1 MPARNPA
8 VRVLAEEVEMMDFI
22 FTGDSDASN
31 PPKYALTPSG
41 VAANKVL
48 LAGVV
53 SDVTEVNNE
62 VGTVLAT
69 LNDHSGDVT
78 IGATEEYSPE
88 AAKFL
93 KNLEPPQEVMVVVNI
108 RTYEQDGEL
117 RQNVNVQEGEHGV
130 IPQEEY
136 DQWAYETIEQTIE
149 RLEDLDS
156 EEDDRGPNYD
166 PYLQYGE
173 EDVEEVREI
182 VSRAIENFEE
192 TR

>member
-8 VRVLAEEVEMMDFI
+8 VRVLAEEVELMDYI
-22 FTGDSDASN
+22 FTGESEGSN
-31 PPKYALTPSG
+31 PPKFALTPSG

-53 SDVTEVNNE
+53 SEVTEIDNE

-78 IGATEEYSPE
+78 ISATDEYSPV
-88 AAKFL
+88 AAQFL
-93 KNLEPPQEVMVVVNI
+93 KDIEPPQEVMVVVNI

-117 RQNVNVQEGEHGV
+117 QQTVNIQEGEHGL
-130 IPQEEY
+130 IPTEEY
-136 DQWAYETIEQTIE
+136 DQWAYEAIEQTIE

-156 EEDDRGPNYD
+156 EDEDRGPNYD

-173 EDVEEVREI
+173 ETVNEVREI
-182 VSRAIENFEE
+182 VSTAIENFED

>member
-8 VRVLAEEVEMMDFI
+8 VRVLAAEAEMMDFI
-22 FTGDSDASN
+22 FQGEAEDSN

-53 SDVTEVNNE
+53 SDVTEVDNE

-78 IGATEEYSPE
+78 ISATQEYSPE

-93 KNLEPPQEVMVVVNI
+93 MDLEPPEEVMVVATI
-108 RTYEQDGEL
+108 RTYENDGEL
-117 RQNVNVQEGEHGV
+117 QQTINIQEGEHGV
-130 IPQEEY
+130 VPQEEY
-136 DQWAYETIEQTIE
+136 DQWAYEAIEQTIS
-149 RLEDLDS
+149 RLEDLDAT
-156 EEDDRGPNYD
+156 EDERGPQTD

-182 VSRAIENFEE
+182 VSRSIENFEE